1 MPIAAGGSTSGAASA
16 CRHAD
21 SVACQICSG
30 SCSTQPGRGKCWANS
45 SYPRAAIRPSA
56 VTSSA
61 VTPVVPASMART
73 VMWGSLRICLGGLE
87 AELLEH
93 DRIDATCEH
102 ALLEVLD
109 PGPVAKRGVE
119 VVLNVADRG
128 KSSPHLLGELAFQGQ
143 CSGRVGFAEVEVVEV
158 EQSAELGHRSGG
170 VVDA

>member
-1 MPIAAGGSTSGAASA
+1 MARCGAARVRLSHRTAVSRWLVMPTAVGRSA
-16 CRHAD
+16 SAFRAARQAAR
-21 SVACQICSG
+21 VACQICSG
-30 SCSTQPGRGKCWANS
+30 SCSTQPGCGKCWANS

-109 PGPVAKRGVE
+109 PGPVAERGVE
-119 VVLNVADRG
+119 VVLAVADRG
-128 KSSPHLLGELAFQGQ
+128 KSS
-143 CSGRVGFAEVEVVEV
+143 
-158 EQSAELGHRSGG
+158 
-170 VVDA
+170 